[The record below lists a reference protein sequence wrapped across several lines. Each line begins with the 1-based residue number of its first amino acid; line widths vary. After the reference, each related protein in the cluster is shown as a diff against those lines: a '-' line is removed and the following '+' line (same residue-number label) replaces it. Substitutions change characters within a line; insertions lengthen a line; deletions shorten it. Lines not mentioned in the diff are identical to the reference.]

1 MYSLSIQHLKLI
13 DTIVREGSVTQ
24 AAEKLFVT
32 QPALSHQLRELE
44 EGLGIPVF
52 RRISKKLV
60 LTEAGQRLL
69 DTAERILPEVSRLQ
83 HELVELKEG
92 KTGTIR
98 LSTECYTCYHWLP
111 AVIHEFRKQYGEVRV
126 EIVTEATRRPLE
138 YLYAGKLDV
147 AIVSKFCEESG
158 AFTYQPL
165 FEDEMVMVVA
175 REHPLAG
182 RTAISPVDFQDADVI
197 MYDVDDRYSSLIQQV
212 LQPNGIQPRT
222 IQKMQLTE
230 AIIEMVSANLGITML
245 ANWAVKPF
253 LPLKNIV
260 AIPFSPGRRRTW
272 HTATFAQPGPVVE
285 AFIYFT
291 KAHFAQANQPLARL
305 PK

>member
-1 MYSLSIQHLKLI
+1 MYSLSLQHLKLI
-13 DTIVREGSVTQ
+13 DTIVREGSITQ

-60 LTEAGQRLL
+60 LTEAGQRML
-69 DTAERILPEVSRLQ
+69 DTAERVLPEVSRLQ
-83 HELVELKEG
+83 NELVELKEG
-92 KTGTIR
+92 KAGTVR

-111 AVIHEFRKQYGEVRV
+111 AVIHAFRKEYGEVRV

-138 YLYAGKLDV
+138 YLSAGKLDV
-147 AIVSKFCEESG
+147 AIVSKFCEDRG

-165 FEDEMVMVVA
+165 FDDEMVMVVA

-182 RTAISPVDFQDADVI
+182 QSSVTPADFQDADVI
-197 MYDVDDRYSSLIQQV
+197 MYDVDDRTSSLIQQV
-212 LQPNGIQPRT
+212 LLPHGIQPRS

-253 LPLKNIV
+253 LPLRNIV
-260 AIPFSPGRRRTW
+260 AIPFASPGRRRTW
-272 HTATFAQPGPVVE
+272 HTATFAEPGPVVT
-285 AFIYFT
+285 AFTHFT
-291 KAHFAQANQPLARL
+291 KAQTNRWKGWQA
-305 PK
+305 